1 MKRLLLLICAIS
13 LLLSGCSFR
22 KQSVNLSSDCHKI
35 AKEILKTTDDYL
47 DGHISPVIA
56 AGQIQDLCRT
66 LSGIPNEKGA
76 NNQLVTNYCEMLSY
90 TLMLV
95 ADGDHINEK
104 EILHTRN
111 TLADLLGENHR
122 EK

>member
-1 MKRLLLLICAIS
+1 MKRLLLMVCALS

-22 KQSVNLSSDCHKI
+22 NQPVDLSSDCYRISIKI
-35 AKEILKTTDDYL
+35 LEVTDDYL
-47 DGHISPVIA
+47 DGDITPVIA
-56 AGQIQDLCRT
+56 AGQVQDLCRT
-66 LSGIPNEKGA
+66 LSGIPNEEGSK
-76 NNQLVTNYCEMLSY
+76 NQIVTNYCEMLSY

-95 ADGDHINEK
+95 ADGDHMNAK

-111 TLADLLGENHR
+111 TLADLLGEDTR